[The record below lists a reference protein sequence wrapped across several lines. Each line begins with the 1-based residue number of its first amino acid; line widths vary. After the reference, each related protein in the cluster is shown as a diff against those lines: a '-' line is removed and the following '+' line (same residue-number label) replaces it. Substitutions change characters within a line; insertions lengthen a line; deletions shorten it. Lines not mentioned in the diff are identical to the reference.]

1 MFKRAFF
8 LHKLIKNKINH
19 GDAGLESFLNKIAS
33 CTECLLIEP
42 HPWKTY
48 RKAKK
53 RLKKTYGN
61 TKHNATFEDLDKI
74 ENRGPKVLSFID
86 EIIVKNGFHEKL
98 YLGETKWGRN
108 IFIYKKSNT
117 KSIGIKRKCTI

>member
-1 MFKRAFF
+1 MTK
-8 LHKLIKNKINH
+8 IKINH
-19 GDAGLESFLNKIAS
+19 GDLGLERFLNKITS
-33 CTECLLIEP
+33 HTKCLLIEP

-53 RLKKTYGN
+53 RLRKTYAN
-61 TKHNATFEDLDKI
+61 TKHNAVFEELEKI

-98 YLGETKWGRN
+98 LLGETKWGRN
-108 IFIYKKSNT
+108 VFIYKKSAK
-117 KSIGIKRKCTI
+117 KSIGLKRKYVK